1 MPLGRFRF
9 ARTAIV
15 LVMGVMVASA
25 CGQARRSAAP
35 SESSPM
41 GRIAVPAAYA
51 PVIDGGSPAERAL
64 LRRIVRAMRPT
75 QLRTLTVEPALKQ
88 WHPLRPGDVEL
99 AATEAHVARG
109 HDNSLGDWE
118 AWLVGGAFRDRS
130 ASLGLPRVVVVA
142 DGSGASRVTGGRPLP
157 AAPPNGLA
165 AFRRRVVAAAEASG
179 ARVLF
184 VRTAVPDGY
193 SADVALQVAHPVWFL
208 RRRLQPL
215 QLRLQ
220 RLRSDGIFLA
230 LYEAN
235 GRPLFVSGQS
245 TRLSSGLADVAD
257 RRYQSCVEVGFGGPG
272 TLAPPLPCPSN
283 WRPPPTTPPKRLVL
297 QGWESGGKA
306 NGGSGGAGNSISY
319 LPGTTLGLGFT
330 LENPNGHP
338 VTVLAITPAVSKAAP
353 IRYTGAKILIPPSRA
368 NPGMA
373 AELQQ
378 PYSPEPPI
386 RPFTIQPGDWV
397 GVNLHYKIAHA
408 CTTATAGRYITENRT
423 LTITYNLDTKTTH
436 NTYTSLPLT
445 ITLPTTCPA

>member
-1 MPLGRFRF
+1 MRRVQPV
-9 ARTAIV
+9 RTAIA
-15 LVMGVMVASA
+15 LVIGVVAVSG
-25 CGQARRSAAP
+25 CGQSRQSALTTHSRGIGAV
-35 SESSPM
+35 
-41 GRIAVPAAYA
+41 AVPAAYA
-51 PVIDGGSPAERAL
+51 PVIAGGSPAERAL
-64 LRRIVRAMRPT
+64 LRRIVRGMRPT
-75 QLRTLTVEPALKQ
+75 QLRMLTVEPAPKE

-99 AATEAHVARG
+99 VATEARVARG

-142 DGSGASRVTGGRPLP
+142 DGSGASRVTGGRSLP
-157 AAPPNGLA
+157 AARPDGLA
-165 AFRRRVVAAAEASG
+165 SFRRRVVAAAETSG
-179 ARVLF
+179 GHVLF
-184 VRTAVPDGY
+184 VRAAEPDGY
-193 SADVALQVAHPVWFL
+193 SADVALQIAHPVWFL

-215 QLRLQ
+215 QVRLQ

-235 GRPLFVSGQS
+235 GKPLYVSGQS

-257 RRYQSCVEVGFGGPG
+257 RRYQSCVEVGFGPA

-283 WRPPPTTPPKRLVL
+283 WRPPSTTPPKRLVL

-306 NGGSGGAGNSISY
+306 NGGSGGAGNSVSY
-319 LPGTTLGLGFT
+319 LPGTTLGLGFI

-338 VTVLAITPAVSKAAP
+338 VTVLAVTPAVSKAAP

-397 GVNLHYKIAHA
+397 GVNLHYNIAPA
-408 CTTATAGRYITENRT
+408 CTTATAGHRITENRT
-423 LTITYNLDTKTTH
+423 LTITYTLDHKTTH

-445 ITLPTTCPA
+445 ITLPTTCPN